1 MKTADREH
9 SKTNF
14 IEKEIK
20 IKASLEEN
28 NEDLRKSESFH
39 LIALQYKQKQMY
51 SISVLIDGNI
61 HLLATEANDFT
72 ISNLLNLGSIGT

>member
-1 MKTADREH
+1 MKRADSER

-39 LIALQYKQKQMY
+39 LKAL
-51 SISVLIDGNI
+51 
-61 HLLATEANDFT
+61 
-72 ISNLLNLGSIGT
+72 

>member
-39 LIALQYKQKQMY
+39 LIAL
-51 SISVLIDGNI
+51 
-61 HLLATEANDFT
+61 
-72 ISNLLNLGSIGT
+72 